1 MTDKPWADLTPEEK
15 RARRIAK
22 WREPGIP
29 FVSPEAEAGYQ
40 ARVDRLATAFSL
52 GKPDR
57 VPVRLMLGVWP
68 GVRAGMNAL
77 DTMTDPVRAGEV
89 WLAFNREFPLDSMV
103 APPMTSSAMLETLD
117 YRTYAWAG
125 HGLAPD
131 VTYQYVE
138 KEWMLPEEYDH
149 LIEDPTDYM
158 LRVYVPRTTGAF
170 AGFSSLKSMFSF
182 IELPFLSMYMGDWGT
197 PEFLAGLERIMA
209 AARHSVE
216 WNQALMPTIMRL
228 MAMGLPG
235 GAGRMSKAPFD
246 ILSDTLRGTKGI
258 MLDMYRCPEKVLAAC
273 DRLVPAAVDMAM
285 GRTGEMPVPIVVF
298 PLHKGADGF
307 MSEEQFKT
315 FYWPTLRQVLLRLI
329 DEGITPHLFAEG
341 RYNSRLELIMDLP
354 KGTTVWH
361 FDQTDMARAKETIGT
376 VACLEGNVPLSLM
389 HAGTTEEMSAYVR
402 TLIDTAG
409 EGGGYVVNMG
419 AGADDGKIENLRAL
433 IDTVVEY
440 GVY

>member
-1 MTDKPWADLTPEEK
+1 MTDKPWADMTPDEK
-15 RARRIAK
+15 RAWRIAK
-22 WREPGIP
+22 WCDPGIP
-29 FVSPEAEAGYQ
+29 FDSPEAEAGYK
-40 ARVDRLATAFSL
+40 ARVERLATAFAL

-57 VPVRLMLGVWP
+57 VPIRLMLGVWP
-68 GVRAGMNAL
+68 GVLAGMTAR
-77 DTMTDPVRAGEV
+77 DTMTDPVRAGEA
-89 WLAFNREFPLDSMV
+89 WLTFNKEFMLDNMV
-103 APPMTSSAMLETLD
+103 APPMTSAAMLEALD
-117 YRTYAWAG
+117 YRAYAWAG

-138 KEWMLPEEYDH
+138 REWMLPEEYDH

-170 AGFSSLKSMFSF
+170 AGFAGLKSIFSF

-197 PEFLAGLERIMA
+197 PEFLAGLERVMD
-209 AARHSVE
+209 AARRTVE

-246 ILSDTLRGTKGI
+246 ILADTLRGTKGV
-258 MLDMYRCPEKVLAAC
+258 MLDMYRYPEKVLAAC
-273 DRLVPAAVDMAM
+273 ERLVPAAVDMAM
-285 GRTGEMPVPIVVF
+285 GRNGEMPVPIVVF

-315 FYWPTLRQVLLRLI
+315 FYWPTLRRVLLRLI
-329 DEGITPHLFAEG
+329 DEGIIPHLFAEG
-341 RYNSRLELIMDLP
+341 RYNTRLELIMDLP
-354 KGTTVWH
+354 KGATIWH

-376 VACLEGNVPLSLM
+376 VACLEGNVPLSLL
-389 HAGTTEEMSAYVR
+389 HAGTPEEISAYAR
-402 TLIDTAG
+402 QLIDTAG
-409 EGGGYVVNMG
+409 EGGGYVLNMG
-419 AGADDGKIENLRAL
+419 AGGDDGKIENLRAL
-433 IDTVVEY
+433 VKTVMEY

>member
-1 MTDKPWADLTPEEK
+1 
-15 RARRIAK
+15 
-22 WREPGIP
+22 
-29 FVSPEAEAGYQ
+29 
-40 ARVDRLATAFSL
+40 
-52 GKPDR
+52 
-57 VPVRLMLGVWP
+57 
-68 GVRAGMNAL
+68 
-77 DTMTDPVRAGEV
+77 
-89 WLAFNREFPLDSMV
+89 
-103 APPMTSSAMLETLD
+103 
-117 YRTYAWAG
+117 
-125 HGLAPD
+125 
-131 VTYQYVE
+131 
-138 KEWMLPEEYDH
+138 MLPEEYDH